1 MKTVYVLLTRTNTVL
16 SRTIGKTTGDDFTHA
31 SLALDAELTRLYSF
45 GRRFEHNPFL
55 AGFVRESLTHGVF
68 SWDDGIPCAVY
79 ALNVDDRVY
88 AAVER
93 RIRRMYELRRR
104 YRYNLLGLLYNYAGR
119 AHSRAYRYFCSEFVA
134 DTLQRTGALA
144 AEHAAR
150 AYASERFCRTS
161 RAPARLSG
169 RDRGLR
175 AGRGHTPRR
184 DLIGGILTEV
194 IDLLNGIVGVLFFV
208 CFSYQFFYILV
219 PYIKKAKPH
228 RDVTYH
234 NYAVLISARN
244 EGGRHIGLS
253 RERPRAELPA
263 GETARV
269 RRRR

>member
-134 DTLQRTGALA
+134 DTLQRTGAL
-144 AEHAAR
+144 R
-150 AYASERFCRTS
+150 LNMP
-161 RAPARLSG
+161 PARM
-169 RDRGLR
+169 
-175 AGRGHTPRR
+175 
-184 DLIGGILTEV
+184 
-194 IDLLNGIVGVLFFV
+194 
-208 CFSYQFFYILV
+208 
-219 PYIKKAKPH
+219 
-228 RDVTYH
+228 
-234 NYAVLISARN
+234 
-244 EGGRHIGLS
+244 
-253 RERPRAELPA
+253 RPNDFAELPGLRLVYQGGIGGYA
-263 GETARV
+263 PDGDSLPAACLLYTSRCV
-269 RRRR
+269 

>member
-104 YRYNLLGLLYNYAGR
+104 YRYNLL
-119 AHSRAYRYFCSEFVA
+119 E
-134 DTLQRTGALA
+134 RTGAL
-144 AEHAAR
+144 R
-150 AYASERFCRTS
+150 LNMP
-161 RAPARLSG
+161 PARM
-169 RDRGLR
+169 
-175 AGRGHTPRR
+175 
-184 DLIGGILTEV
+184 
-194 IDLLNGIVGVLFFV
+194 
-208 CFSYQFFYILV
+208 
-219 PYIKKAKPH
+219 
-228 RDVTYH
+228 
-234 NYAVLISARN
+234 
-244 EGGRHIGLS
+244 
-253 RERPRAELPA
+253 RPNDFAELPGLRLVYQGGIGGYA
-263 GETARV
+263 PDGDSLPAAI
-269 RRRR
+269 